1 MPSVQVPPFMQG
13 FGAQSLMFTQLVAPE
28 PLYPAGH
35 APQLRLP
42 GVLVQVVSAS
52 HPPWLV
58 AHSSMSTHPV
68 APVPV

>member
-1 MPSVQVPPFMQG
+1 
-13 FGAQSLMFTQLVAPE
+13 MFTQLVAPV

-42 GVLVQVVSAS
+42 GMLVQVVSAS

-58 AHSSMSTHPV
+58 AHSSMSTHPA